1 MPQSFLS
8 PSFAPN
14 DLARLLSQTNIQPG
28 PMHGV
33 WFMNGRADL
42 PCHIWHGSGP
52 LGIMVIENEQCD
64 RVAAQLIQNVL
75 TVPHWGNLQ
84 GLYIDAYRAI
94 FWANGSYW
102 TRDPRQPGLQY

>member
-8 PSFAPN
+8 PSFSPN
-14 DLARLLSQTNIQPG
+14 DLARLLGQTNIAPG
-28 PMHGV
+28 PLHGV
-33 WFMNGRADL
+33 WFMNGRGDL

-52 LGIMVIENEQCD
+52 FGIMVIENEQYD
-64 RVAAQLIQNVL
+64 RVAAQLVQNVL

-84 GLYIDAYRAI
+84 GLYIDNYKAI

-102 TRDPRQPGLQY
+102 TREPRQPGLQN